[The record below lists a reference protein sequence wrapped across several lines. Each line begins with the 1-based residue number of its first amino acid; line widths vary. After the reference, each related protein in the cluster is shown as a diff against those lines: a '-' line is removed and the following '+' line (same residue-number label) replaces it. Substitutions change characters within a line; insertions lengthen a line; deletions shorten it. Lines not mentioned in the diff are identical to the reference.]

1 MNEITLHGNC
11 TAEPVLHRKDDYVFI
26 TFDIAVNRSYPDPR
40 RGGWVELPAIYFK
53 VIARHALAE
62 NIADSVHRG
71 TTVTVTGHIADDS
84 FTPAGSDQR
93 VRRQR
98 FEATDVAVSLRF
110 ATARVAKRTATPRAE
125 QPTGEAHEQEQP
137 AA

>member
-11 TAEPVLHRKDDYVFI
+11 TAEPVLHRGDDYVFI

-40 RGGWVELPAIYFK
+40 GGWRELPAIYFK
-53 VIARHALAE
+53 VIARNALAE
-62 NIADSVHRG
+62 NIAESLHRG
-71 TTVTVTGHIADDS
+71 TTVTVTGYLADDS

-98 FEATDVAVSLRF
+98 FEAGDVAVSLRF
-110 ATARVAKRTATPRAE
+110 ATARVTKRTPARRVE
-125 QPTGEAHEQEQP
+125 QPDGELREEP